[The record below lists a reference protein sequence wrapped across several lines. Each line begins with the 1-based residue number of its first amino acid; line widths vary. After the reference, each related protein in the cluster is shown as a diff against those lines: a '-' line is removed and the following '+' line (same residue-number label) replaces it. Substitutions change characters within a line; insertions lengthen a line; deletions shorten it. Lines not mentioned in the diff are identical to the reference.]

1 VAPLEGLCRYA
12 PLGAVTNPIIAKVIA
27 NMSYLTPECLST
39 DRLLLRTFQERDW
52 KDLHKYYS
60 DEACTRYTFGRPL
73 TEGETWRTMAAMIG
87 HWQLRNYG
95 SYALEERASH
105 IVIGVAGLDYPNDW
119 PEPEI
124 KWGLMRNFWGQ
135 GYASEA
141 VRAIKKMWTEYLPEL
156 SLISLIHPDN
166 TNSKNLAEAFGA
178 YFEKDY
184 EFRGD
189 KWTIYRHTQDKIA
202 VNHS

>member
-1 VAPLEGLCRYA
+1 
-12 PLGAVTNPIIAKVIA
+12 
-27 NMSYLTPECLST
+27 MDYLTPQFLET
-39 DRLLLRTFQERDW
+39 DRLFLRTFQENDW

-60 DEACTRYTFGRPL
+60 DPACTKYTVGRAL

-87 HWQLRNYG
+87 HWQLRRYG
-95 SYALEERASH
+95 SYALEERTTRQ
-105 IVIGVAGLDYPNDW
+105 VIGIAGLDYPNDW

-124 KWGLMRNFWGQ
+124 KWGLIREFWGK

-141 VRAIKKMWTEYLPEL
+141 VRAIKKMWIEYLPDL

-166 TNSKNLAEAFGA
+166 KNSVNLAKAVGA
-178 YFEKDY
+178 HFEKEY

-189 KWTIYRHTQDKIA
+189 TWSIYRHTHQGIRA
-202 VNHS
+202 ANASSNPHPS